1 MIRLDYT
8 KLAFWAFYVAFCAL
22 FWRSVAL
29 LLGAM

>member
-1 MIRLDYT
+1 MIRLNYT
-8 KLAFWAFYVAFCAL
+8 KLAFWTFATVFCAL